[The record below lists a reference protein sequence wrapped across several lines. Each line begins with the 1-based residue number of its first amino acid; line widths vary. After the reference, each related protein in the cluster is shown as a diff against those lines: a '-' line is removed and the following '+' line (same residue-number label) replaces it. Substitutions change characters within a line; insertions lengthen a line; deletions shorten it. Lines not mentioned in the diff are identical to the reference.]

1 MLWIEAGMELS
12 LLRPHC
18 SQFTKQTPHSTAP
31 MALGVLHGGRD
42 MELCYFGHCHSAP
55 AFTIMGQLQP
65 GRRKEILWCK
75 QLDGDGSRGCS
86 PTLLH
91 HSQAMQKSST
101 DPALLCPLVGT
112 VLAWGG
118 NRKRRSVQKDVK
130 LAKKRKRK
138 KKRAQKLNVRQQ
150 KGHICTGFA
159 LSNRMLSSQ

>member
-1 MLWIEAGMELS
+1 
-12 LLRPHC
+12 
-18 SQFTKQTPHSTAP
+18 
-31 MALGVLHGGRD
+31 
-42 MELCYFGHCHSAP
+42 
-55 AFTIMGQLQP
+55 
-65 GRRKEILWCK
+65 
-75 QLDGDGSRGCS
+75 
-86 PTLLH
+86 
-91 HSQAMQKSST
+91 MQKSST